1 MYLTRMELNMQSRA
15 TMRALSSPGILHGA
29 VESSFPGERER
40 NLWRLDKLNGHT
52 YLMILS
58 RQRPDL
64 TNAVKQFGY
73 DDGFHIPETRDYQ
86 PLLDRITTGSSWH
99 FRLKA
104 NPTVCRSNGGI
115 KAHITP
121 EYQKKWLMEK
131 AVQHGFTLEEEQFEV
146 TSSEWYHFFK
156 GNDGGR
162 AVTIL
167 SVTYEGMLTVTDA
180 DLFREALIGGIGRE
194 KAYGM
199 GLLTVIR

>member
-1 MYLTRMELNMQSRA
+1 MYLTRMELNVQSRA
-15 TMRALSSPGILHGA
+15 TMRALSSPSILHGT
-29 VESSFPGERER
+29 VESAFTGARER
-40 NLWRLDKLNGHT
+40 NLWRIDKLNGNLGDT
-52 YLMILS
+52 E
-58 RQRPDL
+58 RKAGDL

-104 NPTVCRSNGGI
+104 NPTICKKDGGI

-121 EYQKKWLMEK
+121 VYQKKWLMDK
-131 AVQHGFTLEEEQFEV
+131 ASAHGFFAEEEKFDVSE
-146 TSSEWYHFFK
+146 SEWYHFFK

-167 SVTYEGMLTVTDA
+167 AVTYEGMLTVTDA
-180 DLFREALIGGIGRE
+180 ELFRKALTEGIGRE